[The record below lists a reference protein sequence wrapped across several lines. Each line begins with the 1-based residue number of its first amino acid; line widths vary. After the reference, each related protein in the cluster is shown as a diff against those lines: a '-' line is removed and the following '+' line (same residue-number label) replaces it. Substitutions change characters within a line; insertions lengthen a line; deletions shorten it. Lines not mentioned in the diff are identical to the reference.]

1 MKRSV
6 ILFTI
11 VSFLS
16 FGDTFAQINKGD
28 FSLLVNI
35 PTPIGKFGKVMGI
48 RTGLGFG
55 IEYVYP
61 VDAPGISWITSASLL
76 LDDVGNFDGLREGIA
91 SIGPFGPVIKGLYY
105 NIPILTGFKF
115 HGLTPCKISGYGLAQ
130 LGLNFVKPSSRSSG
144 GGTYEESYD
153 FAKSFG
159 FGIGGG
165 LVFYNKFD
173 VRLQIYSF
181 REAKIKGERKNN
193 GETEAM
199 KESNQSVSI
208 FLVTFGIKF

>member
-6 ILFTI
+6 VLFTI

-16 FGDTFAQINKGD
+16 FGDSFAQINNGG

-35 PTPIGKFGKVMGI
+35 PTPIGKFGEVKGI

-55 IEYVYP
+55 IEYTYP
-61 VDAPGISWITSASLL
+61 IDAPGISWITNASLL
-76 LDDVGNFDGLREGIA
+76 LNDVGNLDDLNGGIYKN
-91 SIGPFGPVIKGLYY
+91 GPVGPVIKGLYY

-115 HGLTPCKISGYGLAQ
+115 HGLTPRTISGYGIAQ
-130 LGLNFVKPSSRSSG
+130 IGLNFVKPSSNSY
-144 GGTYEESYD
+144 GTYETSYD

-159 FGIGGG
+159 LGIGGG
-165 LVFYNKFD
+165 LVFYDKFN

-181 REAKIKGERKNN
+181 REAKIKGEGKYD
-193 GETEAM
+193 GKTEATR
-199 KESNQSVSI
+199 EFNQSVSI
-208 FLVTFGIKF
+208 FLIMFGIQL